1 MLKLTQDRTTKR
13 ASTAMTSIEKTASNV
28 IIKPM
33 TAGDVPELAEV
44 LTESFA
50 RDPGTSF
57 GETDTISTQIALAL
71 ILTLRAVFVY
81 PPKGTPAREKAV
93 AKSVPRRIAML
104 NRQLCNPGSYVLS
117 AIVDGRIAGF
127 SMWSAPIEQ
136 DPSTR
141 RFVPLHLRV
150 WGKLYKLYDRI
161 IGVLYPSFL
170 RRILDPLRAEQLR
183 RRSVMVREDGKVEE
197 AVLPEQIKRD
207 GHWTLNA
214 LGVSE
219 EFGRRGIGSK
229 LLQWGIEQA
238 DNSGHAVML
247 AASEDG
253 AKLYARHGFKMLLQ
267 TALLRDE
274 ADAGTEGIWQGYML
288 REARAQ

>member
-1 MLKLTQDRTTKR
+1 MLKLTQGQDASFPHER
-13 ASTAMTSIEKTASNV
+13 ASTAMTIDKTASNV

-33 TAGDVPELAEV
+33 TADDVPELAVV

-50 RDPGTSF
+50 RDPGTAF
-57 GETDTISTQIALAL
+57 
-71 ILTLRAVFVY
+71 VFAY
-81 PPKGTPAREKAV
+81 PPRGTAGHEKAV
-93 AKSVPRRIAML
+93 ANSVPRRIAML
-104 NRQLCNPGSYVLS
+104 NRQMCNPGSYVLS

-136 DPSTR
+136 DPSTK
-141 RFVPLHLRV
+141 RFIPFHLRV

-161 IGVLYPSFL
+161 IGLLYPTFL

-183 RRSVMVREDGKVEE
+183 RRSVMMQEDGQVEE
-197 AVLPEQIKRD
+197 AVLPEEVKRD

-238 DNSGHAVML
+238 DKSGHAVTL

-253 AKLYARHGFKMLLQ
+253 AKRYARHGFRMLLQ

-274 ADAGTEGIWQGYML
+274 VDAGQEGIWQGYML
-288 REARAQ
+288 REARAL

>member
-57 GETDTISTQIALAL
+57 
-71 ILTLRAVFVY
+71 VFVY

-238 DNSGHAVML
+238 DKSGHAVML

-274 ADAGTEGIWQGYML
+274 ADSGTEGIWQGYML